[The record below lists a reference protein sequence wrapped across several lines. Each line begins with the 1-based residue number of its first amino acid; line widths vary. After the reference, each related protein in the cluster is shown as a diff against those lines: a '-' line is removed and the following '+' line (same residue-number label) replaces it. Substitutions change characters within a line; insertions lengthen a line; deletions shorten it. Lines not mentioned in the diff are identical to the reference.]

1 MSRLGTALALTVAA
15 LVVLA
20 APVRAQDLPAQ
31 DSSAPAIDT
40 SSVLMREVFTYP
52 NGDRRDPF
60 EPLSAH
66 SDMGPQFQ
74 DLYLAGIIHS
84 PELGSV
90 AVLVDRTTLKRYR
103 LWKDDVIGGAKLIEV
118 RPTEAVFTVMAFG
131 VSRQETL
138 RVKSQE
144 KEQGG

>member
-1 MSRLGTALALTVAA
+1 MSRPGFGLVIALAVTLAVAP
-15 LVVLA
+15 
-20 APVRAQDLPAQ
+20 PVRAQDPSGPDAA
-31 DSSAPAIDT
+31 APAIDT

-52 NGDRRDPF
+52 RGDRRDPF

-66 SDMGPQFQ
+66 DDLGPQFR
-74 DLYLAGIIHS
+74 DLDLAGIIYS

-90 AVLVDRTTLKRYR
+90 AVLVDRATHRRYR

-118 RPTEAVFTVMAFG
+118 RPTEAVFTVTVFG

-138 RVKSQE
+138 RVETLE
-144 KEQGG
+144 KEQDG